1 MAQPGCALFMRIGR
15 PGFVKAAFFQSLM
28 YPPCTGTFF
37 HLRTPFGAAKESRKA
52 QCAHISIKRA
62 KAYYRL
68 EAERMLCGC
77 DSCKHYRS
85 RVKSAYPEVASHL
98 AKWGIAMERA
108 FEACPLEP
116 DADGFLTYCVCQY
129 TVFGT
134 CPSAEPSQIS
144 TLHCA
149 LAPSTQARG
158 SKKRIFYWM
167 YIPLSCNMNRLPRPT
182 PRIDQRVAIH
192 MRLPAN
198 RKRESHKR

>member
-1 MAQPGCALFMRIGR
+1 MGFLVCSKKEKRNGYRRRKWRNPAAPYSRELAGSASLRQPFSSRLC
-15 PGFVKAAFFQSLM
+15 

-129 TVFGT
+129 IVFGT
-134 CPSAEPSQIS
+134 CRSAEPLQVGDVPLRLSAF
-144 TLHCA
+144 H
-149 LAPSTQARG
+149 PSTGIEEAH
-158 SKKRIFYWM
+158 FV
-167 YIPLSCNMNRLPRPT
+167 L
-182 PRIDQRVAIH
+182 DV
-192 MRLPAN
+192 
-198 RKRESHKR
+198 

>member
-1 MAQPGCALFMRIGR
+1 
-15 PGFVKAAFFQSLM
+15 M
-28 YPPCTGTFF
+28 YPPCTGTFS

-77 DSCKHYRS
+77 DSCKHYRL

-98 AKWGIAMERA
+98 AKWGIAMEKP

-129 TVFGT
+129 IVFGT
-134 CPSAEPSQIS
+134 CPSAEPLQVGDV
-144 TLHCA
+144 TLRLSAFH
-149 LAPSTQARG
+149 PSTGIEEAHFVLDVYPIKLQ
-158 SKKRIFYWM
+158 YE
-167 YIPLSCNMNRLPRPT
+167 
-182 PRIDQRVAIH
+182 
-192 MRLPAN
+192 PATMPN
-198 RKRESHKR
+198 APD